1 MWEKWVFIA
10 SAAGLTCLMRATIAD
25 IIQAGAKDLATSI
38 LEDCA
43 AIAKA
48 NGFAVHQ
55 ASMEK
60 FRAALTNPD
69 SLLTASMLKDLERKA
84 VNEAEHTIGN
94 MIAHEIAQAPA
105 SPLLH
110 VIHAHL
116 KSYETRP
123 VRGSLS

>member
-69 SLLTASMLKDLERKA
+69 SLLTASMLTDMERKA
-84 VNEAEHTIGN
+84 APEGEHIIGDL
-94 MIAHEIAQAPA
+94 IAHEKAQAPTT
-105 SPLLH
+105 PLLH
-110 VIHAHL
+110 VIPAHRQP
-116 KSYETRP
+116 T
-123 VRGSLS
+123 